1 MVANIIMLRA
11 ISKQSNGE
19 LYDNGK
25 DDMGNQIIY
34 VGNNNRLAKKK
45 FAEIVQR
52 EKKTSWVKDCCP
64 NGRVL
69 YSHIDLYEEDNEFY
83 CENQSTGEI
92 LHIQLVKKEIVNE

>member
-34 VGNNNRLAKKK
+34 VGNDNRLAKKK

-52 EKKTSWVKDCCP
+52 EKETSWVKDYCP

-69 YSHIDLYEEDNEFY
+69 YSHTDLYEEDNEFY

-92 LHIQLVKKEIVNE
+92 LHIQLVKKEMVNE